1 MVSELTIQIRVADF
15 EKGLHWYTKLLKRT
29 PEFIPHNEFAEW
41 EIIPGCWLQLAE
53 GIPSEGSGPIRF
65 GVTSIEEER
74 SRLMSELYM
83 DHFEICSREEVPAKW
98 ATFADPWGNRLGF
111 FENNNE

>member
-1 MVSELTIQIRVADF
+1 MSFFFERIMPIVIELGEYHAFGGDNLISELTLQIRVSDF
-15 EKGLHWYTKLLKRT
+15 EKGLH
-29 PEFIPHNEFAEW
+29 
-41 EIIPGCWLQLAE
+41 C
-53 GIPSEGSGPIRF
+53 
-65 GVTSIEEER
+65 
-74 SRLMSELYM
+74 RLMNELQI